1 MILEA
6 FKTEKQK
13 RRSAFFNNLGDFV
26 FKILDS
32 LPMKLAYAI
41 FAIAL
46 ITAVDESKHEK
57 TLINE
62 TTYRH

>member
-1 MILEA
+1 MILET

-13 RRSAFFNNLGDFV
+13 RRSAFFNNLGSIT

-32 LPMKLAYAI
+32 LPMKLAYAVL
-41 FAIAL
+41 AIVFL
-46 ITAVDESKHEK
+46 TAVDEHEHER
-57 TLINE
+57 TQTNE